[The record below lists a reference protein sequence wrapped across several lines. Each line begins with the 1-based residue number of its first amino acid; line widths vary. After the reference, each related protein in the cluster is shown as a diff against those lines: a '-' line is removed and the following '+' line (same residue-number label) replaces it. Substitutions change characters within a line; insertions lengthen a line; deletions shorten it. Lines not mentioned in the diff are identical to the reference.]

1 MNVPASSGT
10 LVLHTPE
17 SATYVFTMNVQQ
29 GAELYK
35 VASGKAVRFPLVRG
49 DSQSVSTVH
58 LVAGVDVLCRG
69 IACVVHGSKLPE
81 QALAG

>member
-1 MNVPASSGT
+1 MNIPASAGT
-10 LVLHTPE
+10 LVLTAPVA
-17 SATYVFTMNVQQ
+17 ATYVFTLSAP

-35 VASGKAVRFPLVRG
+35 VNAGGLAVRFPLVRG

-58 LVAGVDVLCRG
+58 LAAGVDVLCRG